1 MASLSSVRFLVVDDN
16 QYMRAIV
23 VELLRAFGAQR
34 VMEATDGNEAIQ
46 KGEAWEPDIVIVDYA
61 MATDGLTF
69 TKAVRAGKTR
79 LDPTLPI
86 ILMTGHTEA
95 SRVEAARDAG
105 VTEFLA
111 KPLSAETLFAR
122 IAAVIDKPRAFTK
135 SDDYVGPDRRRRIGE
150 NFSGWRR
157 RLLDPKDAE
166 ADGDPRNKSGAHG

>member
-1 MASLSSVRFLVVDDN
+1 MRFLVVDDN

-23 VELLRAFGAQR
+23 VELLRAFGATR
-34 VMEATDGNEAIQ
+34 IMEATDGAEAITT
-46 KGEAWEPDIVIVDYA
+46 GETWEPDIVIIDYA

-69 TKAVRAGKTR
+69 TRKVRAGQTR
-79 LDPTLPI
+79 LDPSVPV

-105 VTEFLA
+105 ITEFLA
-111 KPLSAETLFAR
+111 KPLSTETLFAR

-135 SDDYVGPDRRRRIGE
+135 SHNYVGPDRRRRFGF

-157 RLLDPKDAE
+157 RTTDPNQEEEILDDSPWKPK
-166 ADGDPRNKSGAHG
+166 GAHG